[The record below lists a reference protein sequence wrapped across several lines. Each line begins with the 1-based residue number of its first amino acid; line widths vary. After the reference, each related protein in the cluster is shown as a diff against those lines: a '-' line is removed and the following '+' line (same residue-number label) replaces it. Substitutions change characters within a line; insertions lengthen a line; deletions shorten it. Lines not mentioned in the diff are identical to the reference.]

1 MLEEEIMARKSKWTV
16 TSAGNRSL
24 KDVRQDLLAAGFD
37 VEETMDAIGVI
48 TGRGD
53 AAVAKEI
60 AKIDGVSAVEAEG
73 KIDIGPPGK
82 KKTW

>member
-1 MLEEEIMARKSKWTV
+1 MAQKSRWTV
-16 TSAGNRSL
+16 TSSGNRSL
-24 KDVRQDLLAAGFD
+24 NDVRQDLLAAGFD

-53 AAVAKEI
+53 KTTAKKI
-60 AKIDGVSAVEAEG
+60 AKIDGVSAVEADG
-73 KIDIGPPGK
+73 SIDIGPPGS

>member
-1 MLEEEIMARKSKWTV
+1 MAKKPRWTV
-16 TSAGNRSL
+16 TSAGSRSL

-53 AAVAKEI
+53 AAVAKKI
-60 AKIDGVSAVEAEG
+60 AKIKGVSAVEADSN
-73 KIDIGPPGK
+73 IDIGPPGS